1 MSNLEPIKIL
11 LAGDGGQGV
20 QTIADI
26 ICKAVF
32 ENNKHVT
39 HIPNY
44 GLEQRGGA
52 SLAFIQ
58 ISSRGITY
66 PKFAKPDIL
75 LIMSDQARARTEE
88 YQTEA
93 GKIFDIKDYLD
104 EINGDGVKTR
114 SQNIF
119 FLGLICKILEFDGLL
134 KTDEALM
141 ILAGRLKSRP
151 GWEENEKAF
160 MAGKNLA
167 VI

>member
-1 MSNLEPIKIL
+1 MELEPMKIL
-11 LAGDGGQGV
+11 LAGDGGQGI

-44 GLEQRGGA
+44 GLEQRGGV

-58 ISSRGITY
+58 ISDKGITY
-66 PKFAKPDIL
+66 PKFTRPDVL
-75 LIMSDQARARTEE
+75 LIMSDQARARTEQ
-88 YQTEA
+88 YQAEA
-93 GKIFDIKDYLD
+93 AKIFDIKDYSE
-104 EINGDGVKTR
+104 EIKLNNIPVA

-119 FLGLICKILEFDGLL
+119 FLGLLSRLLDFDGFL

-141 ILAGRLKSRP
+141 LLAGKLKSKP
-151 GWEENEKAF
+151 GWEENQKAF
-160 MAGKNLA
+160 EAGKNLLNY
-167 VI
+167 